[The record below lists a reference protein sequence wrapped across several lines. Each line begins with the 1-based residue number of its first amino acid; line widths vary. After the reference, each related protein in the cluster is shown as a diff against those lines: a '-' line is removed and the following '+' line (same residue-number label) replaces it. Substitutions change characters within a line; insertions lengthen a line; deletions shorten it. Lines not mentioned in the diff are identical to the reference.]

1 MCFIG
6 YVICEAPPSFARK
19 CRCMVATQWFPPA
32 IELLLFFSFFLIL
45 CFTIFTCWTK
55 MTLPSTVPR
64 RRVPHTTNDCVQ
76 LRTVCRLIKTWQL
89 LCTIEGGAWLCRKHR
104 MVICFFFSSSD
115 FLLITFVPANWAHRN
130 ASRSGLAGGTVFTS
144 IWRQFTIIFLLSA
157 YEYHMLFTPWVS
169 FNV

>member
-89 LCTIEGGAWLCRKHR
+89 LCTIEGGAWLCRKHC
-104 MVICFFFSSSD
+104 MVICFFFLFRLSSNH
-115 FLLITFVPANWAHRN
+115 IC
-130 ASRSGLAGGTVFTS
+130 AGK
-144 IWRQFTIIFLLSA
+144 LSA
-157 YEYHMLFTPWVS
+157 SQRVQVRISGRHCIHQYLTTIYHHILIIRIRIPYAIHSMS
-169 FNV
+169 